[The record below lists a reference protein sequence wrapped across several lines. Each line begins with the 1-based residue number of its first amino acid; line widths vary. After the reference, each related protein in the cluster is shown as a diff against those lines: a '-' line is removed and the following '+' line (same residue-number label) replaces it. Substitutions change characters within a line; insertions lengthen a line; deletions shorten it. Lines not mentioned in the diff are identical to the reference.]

1 MEALTT
7 EFIPEYI
14 NREISWLGFNDRV
27 LQEAADPSVPL
38 IERLR
43 FLGIFSNNLDEFFR
57 VRVATLRRL
66 VSMSTEEEA
75 LDYFDMDPKRCLS
88 EIQSTVIKLQAKF
101 ERVYQSIID
110 ELENEKIFISNENEL
125 NAVQDAFVREY
136 FEDRVRPYLVP
147 IMLDYDS
154 RFPQMKDKVIYLAL
168 RLSNEEKTDFAL
180 VEVPSEIKRFI
191 ALPSPEGTNHIILLD
206 DIIRLNLPKVF
217 EIFEYT
223 NTEAYTI
230 KITRDAELDIKEDVS
245 QSLMQKLEHSI
256 KGRKSGTFT
265 RFVYDAQIPEDLFA
279 YLVKKLGLNDSQN
292 LIAGGRYHNF
302 KDFISFPSLGRADL
316 NYEALPALKA
326 PEFSGYKSFF
336 KALKEQDILLTYPY
350 QSFGYIIDLLRE
362 AAIDPL
368 VRSIKINIYR
378 VAKNSRIMNA
388 LINAAHNGKEV
399 VVSLELKA
407 RFDEKHNLYWSS
419 RLQEEGLKVI
429 FGVED
434 LKVHSKLI
442 VIEREE
448 EGGIQYYTH
457 IGTGNFHEGNARI
470 YTDHSLLTAHQEIGE
485 EVAQVFE
492 FLDRNY
498 LRFDYKHLLVSPY
511 STRSMFVK
519 YIQNEIINATKGKEA
534 YIYIKLNN
542 LVDREIMEL
551 LYKASQAGVKIKAVV
566 RGICALIPGK
576 PGLSEN
582 IEVKSIVDRFLE
594 HTRCFI
600 FANGGNEKYYISS
613 ADWMSRNLDSR
624 VEVSV
629 PIYDSK
635 IKKVLKDFIN
645 ICFKDNCKSRV
656 IDKLQLNL
664 YTSHEKK
671 EKVRAQYKIYNY
683 FKHLAMQ
690 TYPEDFE
697 Y

>member
-1 MEALTT
+1 MSEKS
-7 EFIPEYI
+7 IPEFI

-66 VSMSTEEEA
+66 VTVGEDEVK
-75 LDYFDMDPKRCLS
+75 DYFEMDPKRCLS
-88 EIQSTVIKLQAKF
+88 EIQSTVIKMQAKF

-110 ELENEKIFISNENEL
+110 ELETEKIFIVNETEISHD
-125 NAVQDAFVREY
+125 QEHFCREY
-136 FEDRVRPYLVP
+136 FEDVIRPYLVP
-147 IMLDYDS
+147 IMLENDS
-154 RFPQMKDKVIYLAL
+154 PFPQIKDKVIYMAL
-168 RLSNEEKTDFAL
+168 RLAKKGKTDFAL
-180 VEVPSEIKRFI
+180 MEVPSEVKRFVQ
-191 ALPSPEGTNHIILLD
+191 LPTPEGTSCIILID
-206 DIIRLNLPKVF
+206 DIIRLCLPKVF
-217 EIFEYT
+217 EIFEYET
-223 NTEAYTI
+223 TEAYTI

-245 QSLMQKLEHSI
+245 QSLMQKLEDSI
-256 KGRKSGTFT
+256 RGRKTGNFT
-265 RFVYDAQIPEDLFA
+265 RFVFDSGIPEDLFA
-279 YLVKKLGLNDSQN
+279 FLVKKLKLNDSQN
-292 LIAGGRYHNF
+292 LIPGGRYHNF
-302 KDFISFPSLGRADL
+302 KDFISFPSLKRDDL
-316 NYEALPALKA
+316 NYEVLPALRA
-326 PEFSGYKSFF
+326 PEFAHHKSIFT
-336 KALKEQDILLTYPY
+336 AIRTQDIFLTYPY

-362 AAIDPL
+362 AAIDPM
-368 VRSIKINIYR
+368 VKAIKINIYR

-419 RLQEEGLKVI
+419 KLQEEGVKVI

-448 EGGIQYYTH
+448 EGKTQYYTH
-457 IGTGNFHEGNARI
+457 IGTGNFHEKTAQI
-470 YTDHSLLTAHQEIGE
+470 YTDHSLLTAHEGIGK
-485 EVAQVFE
+485 EVSQVFE

-498 LRFDYKHLLVSPY
+498 LHFEYEHLLVSPY
-511 STRSMFVK
+511 TTRSSYAK
-519 YIQNEIINATKGKEA
+519 LIENEIKNAKAGKKA
-534 YIYIKLNN
+534 YIHFKLNN
-542 LVDREIMEL
+542 LVDREMIEL
-551 LYKASQAGVKIKAVV
+551 MYKASQAGVKIRGVV
-566 RGICALIPGK
+566 RGICSLIPGK

-582 IEVKSIVDRFLE
+582 IEIKSIVDRFLE
-594 HTRCFI
+594 HTRSFI
-600 FANGGNEKYYISS
+600 FANDGNELYYISS

-629 PIYDSK
+629 PIYDK
-635 IKKVLKDFIN
+635 HIKKILKDFIH

-664 YTSHEKK
+664 YTNAEKK
-671 EKVRAQYKIYNY
+671 TKIRAQYHIYNY
-683 FKHLAMQ
+683 FKALAKKYYPTDP
-690 TYPEDFE
+690 TY
-697 Y
+697 

>member
-1 MEALTT
+1 MSDSILP
-7 EFIPEYI
+7 EFI

-27 LQEAADPSVPL
+27 LQEAADPTVPL

-66 VSMSTEEEA
+66 VVVGEEEVI
-75 LDYFDMDPKRCLS
+75 DYFEMDPKRCLS

-110 ELENEKIFISNENEL
+110 ELENEKIFIIDESDLNE
-125 NAVQDAFVREY
+125 VQDAFVREF
-136 FEDRVRPYLVP
+136 FEDKVRPYLVP
-147 IMLDYDS
+147 IMLNVDS
-154 RFPQMKDKVIYLAL
+154 PFPRIKDKVIYLAL
-168 RLSNEEKTDFAL
+168 RLSNSEKTDFAL
-180 VEVPSEIKRFI
+180 MEVPSEVKRFI
-191 ALPSPEGTNHIILLD
+191 ALPSPEGSSCIMLID
-206 DIIRLNLPKVF
+206 DVIRLNLPKVF

-223 NTEAYTI
+223 QTEAYTI

-245 QSLMQKLEHSI
+245 QSLMQKLEDSI
-256 KGRKSGTFT
+256 KGRRTGSFT
-265 RFVYDAQIPEDLFA
+265 RFVYDSEIPDDLFDFM
-279 YLVKKLGLNDSQN
+279 VRKLGLNDSQN
-292 LIAGGRYHNF
+292 LIPGGRYHNF
-302 KDFISFPSLGRADL
+302 KDFISFPSLARADL
-316 NYEALPALKA
+316 NYEVLPALKV
-326 PEFSGYKSFF
+326 PEFSNYRSFF
-336 KALKEQDILLTYPY
+336 KAIKAKDIMLTFPY

-407 RFDEKHNLYWSS
+407 RFDEKHNLYWSTK
-419 RLQEEGLKVI
+419 LQEEGVKVI

-448 EGGIQYYTH
+448 EGGIHYYTH
-457 IGTGNFHEGNARI
+457 IGTGNFHEKNASI
-470 YTDHSLLTAHQEIGE
+470 YTDHALLTAHQEIGK
-485 EVAQVFE
+485 EVSQVFE

-498 LRFDYKHLLVSPY
+498 LHFKYEHLLVSPY
-511 STRSMFVK
+511 TTRSKFV
-519 YIQNEIINATKGKEA
+519 QNIEHEIKNAKAGKKA
-534 YIYIKLNN
+534 FIYFKLNN
-542 LVDREIMEL
+542 LVDREFIEL
-551 LYKASQAGVKIKAVV
+551 LYKASQAGVKVKAVV
-566 RGICALIPGK
+566 RGICSLIPGK

-582 IEVKSIVDRFLE
+582 IEIKSIVDRFLE

-600 FANGGNEKYYISS
+600 FANGGHEKYYISS

-629 PIYDSK
+629 PIYDK
-635 IKKVLKDFIN
+635 HIKKVLKDFLL

-664 YTSHEKK
+664 YTNSEKK
-671 EKVRAQYKIYNY
+671 EKIRAQYHIYDY
-683 FKHLAMQ
+683 FKRLAEKEYPTDP
-690 TYPEDFE
+690 TY
-697 Y
+697 